1 MVIRYLNVLNASIF
15 FLLFFLSSFWSS
27 GTFLC
32 FVLCIDLFWTKINHP
47 FFIYSYLIWFNLILH
62 LFFLCLIFDVYVSVL
77 LIFYFTFTLCR
88 TLFVGRFLDD
98 EACNQLIASLI
109 WLQGQNSKDPI
120 TLYFNVS
127 SYCNYFY
134 ILLFIFIF
142 IVVVIVMYIHIY
154 IYFTI
159 LSFLRLSLFPSYSLS
174 LSLYLPPS
182 PLSLS
187 PQSLT
192 YFHFI
197 SFINISLVFRF
208 RELWWSQH

>member
-1 MVIRYLNVLNASIF
+1 M
-15 FLLFFLSSFWSS
+15 
-27 GTFLC
+27 
-32 FVLCIDLFWTKINHP
+32 
-47 FFIYSYLIWFNLILH
+47 
-62 LFFLCLIFDVYVSVL
+62 L

-127 SYCNYFY
+127 SYCYYFCT
-134 ILLFIFIF
+134 LLFIFIF
-142 IVVVIVMYIHIY
+142 VVVVIGMYIHIY
-154 IYFTI
+154 ISFTI
-159 LSFLRLSLFPSYSLS
+159 LSFLRLSRFPSYSLS

-187 PQSLT
+187 LIPTSYHL
-192 YFHFI
+192 
-197 SFINISLVFRF
+197 SISLLFLGSGSYDEASISSLRCDEENDLPSHHHQYRPYCRYVCTPFQHNTILKF
-208 RELWWSQH
+208 FSTIELRRMNTLSVIFCLFS

>member
-1 MVIRYLNVLNASIF
+1 M
-15 FLLFFLSSFWSS
+15 
-27 GTFLC
+27 
-32 FVLCIDLFWTKINHP
+32 
-47 FFIYSYLIWFNLILH
+47 
-62 LFFLCLIFDVYVSVL
+62 L

-127 SYCNYFY
+127 SYCYYFY

-159 LSFLRLSLFPSYSLS
+159 LSFLRLSLFPSYLSISLPLPYLS
-174 LSLYLPPS
+174 LLFPLHIIYQYLY
-182 PLSLS
+182 
-187 PQSLT
+187 
-192 YFHFI
+192 F
-197 SFINISLVFRF
+197 FRS
-208 RELWWSQH
+208 REL

>member
-1 MVIRYLNVLNASIF
+1 MIIRYLNVLNAFIF
-15 FLLFFLSSFWSS
+15 FLLFFLSSFSS
-27 GTFLC
+27 RGTFLY
-32 FVLCIDLFWTKINHP
+32 FVLYIDLFWTKINHP

-62 LFFLCLIFDVYVSVL
+62 LLIPLFMLNFDVYVSVL
-77 LIFYFTFTLCR
+77 LIFFFTFAFCR

-127 SYCNYFY
+127 SYCNYFC
-134 ILLFIFIF
+134 ILLFIFIV
-142 IVVVIVMYIHIY
+142 IVVIVMYIHIY

-182 PLSLS
+182 LPSLS
-187 PQSLT
+187 HLFPLHVIYQSLSC
-192 YFHFI
+192 F
-197 SFINISLVFRF
+197 
-208 RELWWSQH
+208 